1 MANDIATYD
10 SIDVEILDRESHR
23 GHDVVQIQA
32 VEDGVTLSDQ
42 SGGAPWVPRDSVE
55 ESEEGRST
63 ESAGVPVEELD
74 DE

>member
-1 MANDIATYD
+1 MASDTAQYD
-10 SIDVEILDRESHR
+10 GMDVEILDRESHR
-23 GHDVVQIQA
+23 GNEVVQIQA

-42 SGGAPWVPRDSVE
+42 SGEAPWVPRDSVE

-63 ESAGVPVEELD
+63 ESSGVKAEEVT